1 MNHVAK
7 RTITGLFVGGG
18 IIALF
23 LCCPLR
29 GILPIVLALSTLAQ
43 LEFYQMTR
51 KYEPVAWL
59 GLLMG
64 AVWIVAM
71 GLWGFG
77 VELFSDIAIYA
88 IPALLLSFLVL
99 CLVVLFSPGHQRP
112 IGSIAV
118 TMLGFLYVP
127 FLLSFFLLTI
137 QLPGEGFWLSP
148 PTEGP
153 ASRAGLYTLLALVA
167 LAKFSD
173 TGGFA
178 FGMAF
183 GRHKMCPTI
192 SPKKSWEGLAGS
204 MIFAAATAAVFLAIA
219 RHFGWAT
226 HVPIWGMLSYP
237 MALAVGAAAALVA
250 TASDLIE
257 SRFKREVEVKD
268 SATFMP
274 AGMGGFLDMLDS
286 TLFIPALVYP
296 ILVSVMP

>member
-1 MNHVAK
+1 M
-7 RTITGLFVGGG
+7 
-18 IIALF
+18 
-23 LCCPLR
+23 
-29 GILPIVLALSTLAQ
+29 
-43 LEFYQMTR
+43 
-51 KYEPVAWL
+51 
-59 GLLMG
+59 
-64 AVWIVAM
+64 
-71 GLWGFG
+71 
-77 VELFSDIAIYA
+77 
-88 IPALLLSFLVL
+88 
-99 CLVVLFSPGHQRP
+99 
-112 IGSIAV
+112 
-118 TMLGFLYVP
+118 
-127 FLLSFFLLTI
+127 
-137 QLPGEGFWLSP
+137 
-148 PTEGP
+148 
-153 ASRAGLYTLLALVA
+153 A